1 MTSRSMVTVRCVA
14 SSPARLRWYR
24 SLAYA
29 ISATAE
35 SGAVFEATGTD
46 PVPWVTVRPG
56 SLIDLLPTSGS
67 SLEIRRGPDGER
79 EFPEPRRRWVEAIRS
94 LVSPFPRVPSP
105 AYRSEIGR
113 DFARLSPGPSVV
125 ERVRFQTHWIRGRTG
140 EIWVCRRF
148 RYATQSRREFDA
160 RLERVGSIVAED
172 WAFRTGLVATAGPA
186 PLGATRDWRRGT
198 VRAVPREA
206 WLTFSIESVPRTAE
220 APATPDRT
228 EGSGTEGHEVVFGAS
243 GAGKTTYLAERAARE
258 MTAGS
263 AVVAIDLHGD
273 LGPAILARVS
283 EPIRSRVIVVDALDR
298 PVPGIAILSGSGPD
312 DDAAAAHLVAALKR
326 LSPDG
331 TDLYWGFRLE
341 RVFDSFVRLAQ
352 ESGGTL
358 LDLYDLLTDPTRRDV
373 ARLATRRPDLARF
386 LDELAPIVRR
396 QPEFLWSAAT
406 RLAKVVLVPGLT
418 ELLAPADG
426 GLPVEELLDARRSI
440 VVRLPFASLGP
451 EAATFAG
458 SLILTRIYL
467 GLAARRDTR
476 DGGPPVVFVI
486 DEAHGFSPRLTAEL
500 LTESRKFGIRIVLA
514 TQFPDRLAPEVRSA
528 AAGAPSEFV
537 TFRVPPATAG
547 STGEWV
553 GLPREEGERWLPS
566 LPTGSA
572 VRVNPE
578 IGIARP
584 FAVSGPSVALD
595 SSSWARAVAR
605 TRQEFPFAFR
615 PCSRQPYEDEATERL
630 LLAVLAAEEAGR
642 PVGPSQVVPSA
653 LSLPG
658 RSPPAEVLGN
668 RWNDLLG
675 QHLLRVAPDGCHLT
689 EAGERRLG
697 LTSPTGAAREGA
709 EHRGLLLATFRLFAR
724 RGYRIEIVRQG
735 RFDTTLPDARLRQLA
750 SPPGTPPAD
759 LAAELDRVR
768 RGWAWSFFGGR
779 DVHIEVEVSGALRS
793 ERIRRGWRKASNRG
807 AFALFV
813 VGDPAR
819 ARKIR
824 STLRNLS
831 VGLDRAQVWTLRLP
845 ARPAVPL
852 PGSRLPNG

>member
-1 MTSRSMVTVRCVA
+1 MTSRSTVTVRCVA
-14 SSPARLRWYR
+14 PGPARLRWYC

-29 ISATAE
+29 ISAMAE
-35 SGAVFEATGTD
+35 SGAIIEATGTE
-46 PVPWVTVRPG
+46 PVPWVTVRPD
-56 SLIDLLPTSGS
+56 SLVDLLSPSGA
-67 SLEIRRGPDGER
+67 SLEIRREPDRDGR
-79 EFPEPRRRWVEAIRS
+79 LLDPPPRWIEAIRS
-94 LVSPFPRVPSP
+94 LVSPVPRVPSP
-105 AYRSEIGR
+105 AFRSEIGR
-113 DFARLSPGPSVV
+113 DFTRLSPGSSAT
-125 ERVRFQTHWIRGRTG
+125 ERLGFQTHWIRGRTG

-148 RYATQSRREFDA
+148 RYAAPSRHGFDA

-172 WAFRTGLVATAGPA
+172 WAFRTGVAATAGPA
-186 PLGATRDWRRGT
+186 PPGATRDWRRGT

-206 WLTFSIESVPRTAE
+206 WWTLSVDSVPRTAE
-220 APATPDRT
+220 APATTDRT
-228 EGSGTEGHEVVFGAS
+228 GGPGIEGHEVVFGAS

-258 MTAGS
+258 VTGGS

-273 LGPAILARVS
+273 LGPAILARLP
-283 EPIRSRVIVVDALDR
+283 EPARSRMIVVDVLDR
-298 PVPGIAILSGSGPD
+298 PVAGIAILSGSGPNE
-312 DDAAAAHLVAALKR
+312 DAAAAHLVAALKR

-331 TDLYWGFRLE
+331 TELYWGFRLE

-358 LDLYDLLTDPTRRDV
+358 LDLYDLLTDPARRDA

-396 QPEFLWSAAT
+396 QPEFLWSAAS
-406 RLAKVVLVPGLT
+406 RLAKVVLAPGLT
-418 ELLAPADG
+418 ELLAPTDG
-426 GLPVEELLDARRSI
+426 GLPIEELLDARRSI

-458 SLILTRIYL
+458 SLVLTRIYL
-467 GLAARRDTR
+467 GLAARRATR
-476 DGGPPVVFVI
+476 GGAPPVVFLI

-500 LTESRKFGIRIVLA
+500 LTESRKFGIRIILA

-547 STGEWV
+547 SIAGWV
-553 GLPREEGERWLPS
+553 GLPREEGERWLPG

-572 VRVNPE
+572 IRINPE
-578 IGIARP
+578 LGTARP
-584 FAVSGPSVALD
+584 FAVSGPFAALEP
-595 SSSWARAVAR
+595 SCWAHAAAR

-615 PCSRQPYEDEATERL
+615 RHSTWQNGDGAVERL
-630 LLAVLAAEEAGR
+630 LLAVLAAEETGR
-642 PVGPSQVVPSA
+642 PVDPSQIVPTA

-658 RSPPAEVLGN
+658 RSPPAEVLGD
-668 RWNDLLG
+668 RWNDLLR
-675 QHLLRVAPDGCHLT
+675 QHFLCVRADGCRLT

-697 LTSPTGAAREGA
+697 LTPLTGAAREGT
-709 EHRGLLLATFRLFAR
+709 EHRALLLATFRLFAR
-724 RGYRIEIVRQG
+724 RGYRIEIVHQG
-735 RFDTTLPDARLRQLA
+735 RFDTTLPDARLRQLT

-768 RGWAWSFFGGR
+768 RGWAWRFFGGR

-793 ERIRRGWRKASNRG
+793 ERVRRGWRKARDRE

-824 STLRNLS
+824 STLRSLS
-831 VGLDRAQVWTLRLP
+831 VGPDRAQVWTVRLP
-845 ARPAVPL
+845 YRPPVRL
-852 PGSRLPNG
+852 PGSSPPNR